1 METCRALGRDERG
14 FIVSIELVLIAT
26 IVVIGLIAGLTAL
39 RDAIVS
45 ELADVAS
52 AVQDLNQS
60 YSYNGAASNTA
71 ATAGADFIDQI
82 DAGGNAADNC
92 ITVFGAMDE
101 Q

>member
-14 FIVSIELVLIAT
+14 FIISIELVLIAT

-60 YSYNGAASNTA
+60 YSYSGVASNSA
-71 ATAGADFIDQI
+71 ATVGADFSDQV
-82 DAGGNAADNC
+82 DAGGTGSDNC
-92 ITVFGAMDE
+92 ITVFGTLDE

>member
-1 METCRALGRDERG
+1 MDTCRALGRDERG
-14 FIVSIELVLIAT
+14 FIISIELVLIAT

-60 YSYNGAASNTA
+60 YSYNGAASNVA
-71 ATAGADFIDQI
+71 ATSGADFIDQV
-82 DAGGNAADNC
+82 DAGGSSADNC

-101 Q
+101 E

>member
-60 YSYNGAASNTA
+60 YTYSGAASNA
-71 ATAGADFIDQI
+71 AVTAGADFVDQV
-82 DAGGNAADNC
+82 DAGGTAADNC